1 MTRQTIGAF
10 LATQRKAHGYT
21 QEEVAEKLGI
31 SNRTLSKWETDRSSP
46 DILALPALAQLYGV
60 TVDEI
65 LRGERDK
72 PQEAALPPEAQAEQ
86 QERARKARRSLLRR
100 KLSALQAK
108 AYIAYGVAAAGFLL
122 LAIAALLTEEVA
134 VLVLALLGVA
144 AYAAAAIL
152 LLAFRAGTAA
162 EEDKSYRL
170 AARQVIFRALRTVL
184 AVALAEGGAFGCVCI
199 LRMDGTGTFG
209 APLGAGALLAAGM
222 LLAAAVFFGIAYAEH
237 AVAAKSAEGG
247 AQTASRA
254 NARLAKRELFAWC
267 AALALFVAS
276 ACLSFWHPQTVE
288 ALQTGGAQ
296 EMTSYLHT
304 LIWTEENALRAP
316 DCTLAPGEYPLD
328 LSEVDGFTETDVGYG
343 ITALRGAGVVTLL
356 LPAEEGDESGM
367 GIYYGIQAELLGSAG
382 GPVYN
387 VRFAGNRPYSATVS
401 SFWSARVGYA
411 LYEEGGS
418 YTFERRTTY
427 SLENLY
433 VVLGALLPTAAAA
446 AMLLVWG
453 LRRKQVRFL

>member
-21 QEEVAEKLGI
+21 QEEVADKLGI

-72 PQEAALPPEAQAEQ
+72 PQGAALPPEAQAEQ

-122 LAIAALLTEEVA
+122 LGVAALLTEEVA
-134 VLVLALLGVA
+134 VLVLAILGAA

-162 EEDKSYRL
+162 EEDENYRL
-170 AARQVIFRALRTVL
+170 AARQVIFRALRVIL
-184 AVALAEGGAFGCVCI
+184 AAALAEGGAFGCV
-199 LRMDGTGTFG
+199 RMLQANGSGTFG
-209 APLGAGALLAAGM
+209 ALLPGAGM

-247 AQTASRA
+247 AQVASRA

-267 AALALFVAS
+267 AALALFIAS
-276 ACLSFWHPQTVE
+276 ACLSLWHPVSAET
-288 ALQTGGAQ
+288 LHTGGAQ

-304 LIWTEENALRAP
+304 LVWTEEDAANSP
-316 DCTLAPGEYPLD
+316 DCTLDPGEYPLD
-328 LSEVDGFTETDVGYG
+328 LSEVGEFTEADVGCG

-356 LPAEEGDESGM
+356 LPDQSDGTEGSITTSYAIEAD
-367 GIYYGIQAELLGSAG
+367 LLGSAG

-427 SLENLY
+427 SLENLSAT
-433 VVLGALLPTAAAA
+433 LGALLPTAAAA

>member
-100 KLSALQAK
+100 KLSALQARS
-108 AYIAYGVAAAGFLL
+108 YIAYGVAAAGFLL

-134 VLVLALLGVA
+134 VLVLAILGAA

-162 EEDKSYRL
+162 EEDEGYRL

-199 LRMDGTGTFG
+199 LRMGESGTFG
-209 APLGAGALLAAGM
+209 APLPGAGM

-254 NARLAKRELFAWC
+254 NARLAKRMLPAWC
-267 AALALFVAS
+267 AALALFIAS
-276 ACLSFWHPQTVE
+276 ACLSLWHPVSAET
-288 ALQTGGAQ
+288 LHTGGAQ

-343 ITALRGAGVVTLL
+343 ITALRGAGGVTLL

-387 VRFAGNRPYSATVS
+387 VRFADTSSATVS
-401 SFWSARVGYA
+401 SFWSAHVDYDLRKA
-411 LYEEGGS
+411 ENGS

-427 SLENLY
+427 SLENLS
-433 VVLGALLPTAAAA
+433 VTLGALLPTVAAA

>member
-162 EEDKSYRL
+162 EEDEGYRL
-170 AARQVIFRALRTVL
+170 AARQVIFRALRVIL
-184 AVALAEGGAFGCVCI
+184 AAALAEGGAFGFI
-199 LRMDGTGTFG
+199 RMLHMGEGGTFG
-209 APLGAGALLAAGM
+209 ALLPGAGM

-254 NARLAKRELFAWC
+254 NARLAKRMLPAWC
-267 AALALFVAS
+267 AALALFIAS
-276 ACLSFWHPQTVE
+276 ACLSLWHPVSAET
-288 ALQTGGAQ
+288 LHTGGAQ

-387 VRFAGNRPYSATVS
+387 VRFADTSSATVS
-401 SFWSARVGYA
+401 SFWSAHVDYDLRKA
-411 LYEEGGS
+411 GGS

-427 SLENLY
+427 SLENLS